1 MSTANL
7 VLNTND
13 TVITDNKNLAERIT
27 AQKTKWKKLIY
38 ANKAA
43 LEDTILKEK
52 PTKIW
57 FNLNLWNSSLA
68 AWEGMF

>member
-27 AQKTKWKKLIY
+27 AQKTK
-38 ANKAA
+38 
-43 LEDTILKEK
+43 
-52 PTKIW
+52 
-57 FNLNLWNSSLA
+57 
-68 AWEGMF
+68 